1 MRIDLQSGTQAAP
14 ESERSNSRN
23 SVANSPTSAAK
34 APSLG
39 EDQAQLSG
47 AHVEVQALTAQASQ
61 LPEVREERVQ
71 SLRQAIHTG
80 EYQVDPLKIA
90 GALFSS
96 IVTSPAA

>member
-1 MRIDLQSGTQAAP
+1 
-14 ESERSNSRN
+14 
-23 SVANSPTSAAK
+23 
-34 APSLG
+34 
-39 EDQAQLSG
+39 
-47 AHVEVQALTAQASQ
+47 
-61 LPEVREERVQ
+61 LPEVREKRVQ